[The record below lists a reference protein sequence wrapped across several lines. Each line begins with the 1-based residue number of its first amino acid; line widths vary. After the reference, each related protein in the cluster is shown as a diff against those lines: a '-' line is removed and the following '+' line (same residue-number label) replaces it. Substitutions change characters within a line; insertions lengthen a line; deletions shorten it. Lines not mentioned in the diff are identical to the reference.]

1 MDLFKLIPRLMRSG
15 FHCSFVFFW
24 DNLINIYTI
33 RYKCLVLPGCS
44 ESRWALCAWVGPAE
58 GGLLVAPW
66 GSTGPALLW
75 WGGGQL
81 KILCLVTRHFFLLLM
96 RDKEHYS
103 GPPEGCLLPLA
114 VRLALP
120 LPLSKW
126 QRGGLCYDGAC
137 SALTMTIN
145 AIFDSLSYS
154 DPAFVISKIT
164 STRVLCRLSVL
175 SSEWWWRRQGGLPDF
190 KWPCPILTPLQ
201 HAAWSLH
208 PHKVRPALG
217 AHCAWKIVGA
227 WSTVEKPSTWVWS
240 PVDRPTTWVW
250 HTVDGS

>member
-66 GSTGPALLW
+66 GSTGPALMW

-103 GPPEGCLLPLA
+103 GPPEGCLLPLV

-126 QRGGLCYDGAC
+126 QRASLKEEDYAMMGL
-137 SALTMTIN
+137 AL
-145 AIFDSLSYS
+145 
-154 DPAFVISKIT
+154 VWQW
-164 STRVLCRLSVL
+164 RLMQYL
-175 SSEWWWRRQGGLPDF
+175 TAQF
-190 KWPCPILTPLQ
+190 FWPC
-201 HAAWSLH
+201 
-208 PHKVRPALG
+208 LG
-217 AHCAWKIVGA
+217 DFQNYIH
-227 WSTVEKPSTWVWS
+227 
-240 PVDRPTTWVW
+240 
-250 HTVDGS
+250 